1 MIVRRAIKAD
11 AIVPGAGSIELEL
24 SKHLR
29 LYSRENEG
37 KIVNFNVA
45 KKERHNL

>member
-11 AIVPGAGSIELEL
+11 SIVPGAGAIELQL
-24 SKHLR
+24 SKNLR

-37 KIVNFNVA
+37 KNFI
-45 KKERHNL
+45 KKI